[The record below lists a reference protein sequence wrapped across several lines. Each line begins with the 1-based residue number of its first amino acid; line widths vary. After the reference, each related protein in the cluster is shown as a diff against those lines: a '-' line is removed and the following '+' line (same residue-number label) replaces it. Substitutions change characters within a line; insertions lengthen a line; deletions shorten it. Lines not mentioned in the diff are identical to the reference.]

1 MIKVIFLLISK
12 KKNHTTINNKI
23 ILKKENENKI
33 NFLYKTSTK
42 YYNNKRKQNEN
53 TLTFIENNLDIRSK
67 IFNYLN
73 KKEKNEKLNNK
84 NKIRNKIQNKLY
96 LKPDNFNIKKYYN
109 TISTNNTIFLTKKKH
124 FQK

>member
-1 MIKVIFLLISK
+1 M
-12 KKNHTTINNKI
+12 
-23 ILKKENENKI
+23 
-33 NFLYKTSTK
+33 
-42 YYNNKRKQNEN
+42 
-53 TLTFIENNLDIRSK
+53 TFIENNLDIRSK

-109 TISTNNTIFLTKKKH
+109 TISTNNTIFLTEKNTFKNSTRKTI
-124 FQK
+124 FN